1 MMIIQLF
8 YFTSTGNTEYLVKE
22 AQKYLSESGNKV
34 SVDEIN
40 KKNLKISE
48 EADLTGFF
56 YPVWSSDLPS
66 PVKGFLMN
74 GKKLKE
80 KRIFL
85 IGNCAV
91 FSGDTGKNFKREF
104 EEKTDNKIVFADS
117 IRMPSN
123 VNIPGFKRFSVNDE
137 KKRSII
143 EASKERL
150 RQMLDKILAGEIF
163 IEGSNPIK
171 SLGGKLQR
179 KISKT
184 SFSGFTAQLNVDYE
198 KCKECHNCYK
208 ICPVGNIHINDDN
221 SIFFGD
227 ECIFCLS
234 CYNLCPEDAIN
245 FGEKTKDTEKYKR
258 YKGPDGN
265 FKHSFYR

>member
-1 MMIIQLF
+1 MIIQLF

-22 AQKYLSESGNKV
+22 AQKYLSEIGNTV
-34 SVDEIN
+34 SVGEIN
-40 KKNLKISE
+40 KHVKFLE
-48 EADLTGFF
+48 EAELTGIF
-56 YPVWSSDLPS
+56 YPVWSSDLPF
-66 PVKGFLMN
+66 PVKEFLTDN
-74 GKKLKE
+74 EFSNKN
-80 KRIFL
+80 IFL
-85 IGNCAV
+85 IGDCAV
-91 FSGDTGKNFKREF
+91 FSGDTGRNFKREL
-104 EEKTDNKIVFADS
+104 EEKTDNKVVFADS
-117 IRMPSN
+117 IKMPSN
-123 VNIPGFKRFSVNDE
+123 VNIPGFERFSVNEE
-137 KKRSII
+137 KKKEIVKN
-143 EASKERL
+143 SKEKL
-150 RQMLDKILAGEIF
+150 RQMLDKILAGEIY

-171 SLGGKLQR
+171 SLGGKMQR

-184 SFSGFTAQLNVDYE
+184 SFSGFTSQLDVDYE

-208 ICPVGNIHINDDN
+208 ICPEGNIHINDDN

-245 FGEKTKDTEKYKR
+245 FGEKTKDTKKYKR